1 MHIYETK
8 GVIVIV
14 TLLYIL
20 MYNSIYLFSLILN
33 VVVEFKFCFTIN
45 FFYISIHIFLVI
57 FSIVFI
63 F

>member
-14 TLLYIL
+14 TVLYIL
-20 MYNSIYLFSLILN
+20 MYNSIYFFSLILN
-33 VVVEFKFCFTIN
+33 VVVDFKFCFTIN
-45 FFYISIHIFLVI
+45 VFLYFNTYFLVI
-57 FSIVFI
+57 FSIIFI